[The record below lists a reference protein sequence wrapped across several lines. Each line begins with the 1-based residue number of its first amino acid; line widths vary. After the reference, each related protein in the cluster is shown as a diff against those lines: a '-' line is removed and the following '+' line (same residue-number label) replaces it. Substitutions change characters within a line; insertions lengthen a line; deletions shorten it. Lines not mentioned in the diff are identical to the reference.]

1 MYPYFF
7 NNLNFNNIFFTGSK
21 NINNNIKIIFIK
33 YNDKNKIKNCVF
45 QLPTLIN
52 NHTIDNNN
60 FEINLKC
67 NNKNKT
73 QKLIDFFNNLDNK
86 IIFESK
92 KNINWFNDINDKSNI
107 KYKKIIKDTHTCE
120 HGCINFKLNNYSDF
134 TTKILLNNIIYN
146 DILPHD
152 GNCQIVLECYGII
165 INNIN
170 SEFELLLRPIIL
182 SFKLNYNY
190 ILLDSDCDDN
200 INNETDK
207 INNTNK
213 IFNKESNNTS
223 KNNTSKNKSP
233 DNKIN
238 NTLKNKTSKNNSSD
252 NKISHNTSDNNTSD
266 NTPTNESNNNKLT
279 NKILNNKKLHYSE
292 SDNDESDNNASDNDE
307 SDNDESV
314 YSESVYSE
322 SITNVLVNGNQ
333 PEYINFKDDELLFI
347 KSSLY

>member
-7 NNLNFNNIFFTGSK
+7 NNLDFNNIFFTGSK
-21 NINNNIKIIFIK
+21 DINNNIKIIFIK

-52 NHTIDNNN
+52 NHIIDNNN

-73 QKLIDFFNNLDNK
+73 PKLIDFFNNLDNK
-86 IIFESK
+86 IILESK
-92 KNINWFNDINDKSNI
+92 KNINWFNNINDKSNI

-120 HGCINFKLNNYSDF
+120 NGCINFKLNNYSDF

-146 DILPHD
+146 DILPLD

-165 INNIN
+165 INNIK

-190 ILLDSDCDDN
+190 ILLDSECEDN
-200 INNETDK
+200 INSD
-207 INNTNK
+207 TNK
-213 IFNKESNNTS
+213 IVNIQSNKKESNKKES
-223 KNNTSKNKSP
+223 
-233 DNKIN
+233 NKIVN
-238 NTLKNKTSKNNSSD
+238 IKSNKKEL
-252 NKISHNTSDNNTSD
+252 NKIQ
-266 NTPTNESNNNKLT
+266 
-279 NKILNNKKLHYSE
+279 
-292 SDNDESDNNASDNDE
+292 SDNDESYNDESDNDE
-307 SDNDESV
+307 SDNDESDND
-314 YSESVYSE
+314 ESDNDESDNDESDNDESDNNEFIYSE
-322 SITNVLVNGNQ
+322 SINSETINNNQ
-333 PEYINFKDDELLFI
+333 QQYINFNDDELLFI